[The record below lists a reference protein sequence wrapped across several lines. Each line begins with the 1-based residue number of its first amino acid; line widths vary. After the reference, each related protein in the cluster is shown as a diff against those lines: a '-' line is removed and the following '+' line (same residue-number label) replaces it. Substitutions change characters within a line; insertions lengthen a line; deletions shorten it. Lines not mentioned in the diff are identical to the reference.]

1 MWGVIKSVLAAF
13 LGVQRDEQR
22 RSDFETGNPLAFILV
37 GIVLALVLV
46 GVIAWVAI
54 TVAG

>member
-13 LGVQRDEQR
+13 LGVQKDQQR

-37 GIVLALVLV
+37 GIVLALLLV
-46 GVIAWVAI
+46 GLLAWVANL
-54 TVAG
+54 VAG